1 MTASLTT
8 RLCVV
13 GAGLAGLTAAL
24 RAAEQGV
31 QVLVLEQSTE
41 REHLCNSRLTGGVF
55 HVCVADIQTDPD
67 TLEQTILRAT
77 GGHADLGLARA
88 VAHDARRAVKW
99 LQAKGA
105 RFIRGS
111 AEPHQNF
118 VLAPPALHRSG
129 LDWKGRGGDAT
140 LRLLEAAL
148 VKAGGRVLR
157 GHRARALR
165 VDGGRCTGLSGE
177 TADGTA
183 FDVGAAFVLIADGGF
198 QNAPD
203 LLQAHITPQPAALL
217 PRNAGAS
224 RGDGLRMAEA
234 AGARLSDL
242 RGFYGHVQHRDALTN
257 PRLWPYPWLDDI
269 VSAAVLVDHNGQRFV
284 DEGRGGIYGAN
295 AIARLPDPQGAWV
308 VFDEVVWNTAGK
320 SRFLPPNPHLAQAGG
335 RIVRA
340 ATAAALEPLAGLP
353 AGSLDTALMAYNDA
367 LANGAGASLIPARSV
382 GARGANPLRGP
393 LLAVPVVAGITNTM
407 GGIAIDE
414 WGQAMAADGAPFP
427 GLFAAGGASGGLE
440 GGASVG
446 YVGGLA
452 KAAVTGLRVAERV
465 VALSPQGGR

>member
-1 MTASLTT
+1 MASSQTT
-8 RLCVV
+8 QLCVV

-24 RAAEQGV
+24 RAAEQGIG
-31 QVLVLEQSTE
+31 VLVLEQSTD

-55 HVCVADIQTDPD
+55 HVCVTDIQTDPD
-67 TLEQTILRAT
+67 TLEKTILRVTNGQA
-77 GGHADLGLARA
+77 HPALARA

-118 VLAPPALHRSG
+118 VLAPPALHRQG

-148 VKAGGRVLR
+148 EKAGGRVLR
-157 GHRARALR
+157 GHRAQALR
-165 VDGGRCTGLSGE
+165 VNGGRCVGLSGVTSE
-177 TADGTA
+177 GPSFEVD
-183 FDVGAAFVLIADGGF
+183 AAFVLIADGGF
-198 QNAPD
+198 QNAPE
-203 LLQAHITPQPAALL
+203 LLRAHITPEPAALL
-217 PRNAGAS
+217 ARNAGAS
-224 RGDGLRMAEA
+224 RGDGLRMAAA
-234 AGARLSDL
+234 AGAMLSDL
-242 RGFYGHVQHRDALTN
+242 QGFYGHVQHRDALTN

-269 VSAAVLVDHNGQRFV
+269 VSAGMLVDRHGQRFA
-284 DEGRGGIYGAN
+284 DEGRGGIFCAN

-308 VFDEVVWNTAGK
+308 VFDGAVWNTAGK
-320 SRFLPPNPHLAQAGG
+320 ARFLPPNPNLEQAGG
-335 RIVRA
+335 RILRA
-340 ATAAALEPLAGLP
+340 TDAAALEPLAGFPTGLLQ
-353 AGSLDTALMAYNDA
+353 AA
-367 LANGAGASLIPARSV
+367 LATYNAAMADGATGALTPPRSI
-382 GARGANPLRGP
+382 GARGAQAFQGP

-407 GGIAIDE
+407 GGVAIDE

-440 GGASVG
+440 GGEAVG

-465 VALSPQGGR
+465 VALSRESGA